1 MSDIQ
6 AMQAEVQ
13 SLSATVEQL
22 LGVYGKASQRMGVVE
37 KSVVRMKL
45 AFFKNP
51 LVKTIGN
58 VALMAKGFTDLSK
71 RVAHST
77 LMSRDEK
84 DAMDSKMTVLQ
95 KLTKNMLLFGGV
107 AKMNNKILLIA
118 NNRFTRLITTMFSIM
133 SIFLI
138 VGFGLAAL
146 SIALDGAASPVVTLT
161 EDMGALHDAVQGLVL
176 ILTGE
181 GDEEGAA
188 AAFDILAAA
197 ALTAGVAFTV
207 FSAPVALVIGAVTA
221 AVGVFQLVKAETDN
235 MVVSIMAGVGS
246 FLALVGVGLT
256 LKLMF
261 TNLIGATSTAVAGS
275 VGAILA
281 GVGLIL
287 GGFAAVVA
295 YAMGAGEGIKGTILG
310 VLGAIAIGIGLLIIA
325 PIGIAGAAIA
335 AVVIFIVAT
344 VVRNWEAIKAALAA
358 GWNWLKSTG
367 RAVGSFFGRGITAI
381 FTFRRNLIQGLM
393 GMLTT
398 AGSNIRRW
406 LGNLA
411 RNIGDWLGKRKDQL
425 IALPGTVKDGFLTA
439 MRNMLNAI
447 IGVYNDFA
455 AGMQFDIPDWVPK
468 IGGQVF
474 ELPAVPMLA
483 KGGIVSKPTL
493 AMIGEDG
500 PEAVVPL
507 SSKNNPNGIGLG
519 GGDVTV
525 NINVAGVTD
534 RTDKKEL
541 AREIGDLI
549 RSEMTRSGRS
559 FGNRRSAV

>member
-1 MSDIQ
+1 MS
-6 AMQAEVQ
+6 EVQ
-13 SLSATVEQL
+13 ATTEQFKSLTDQMVQL
-22 LGVYGKASQRMGVVE
+22 QEAVFGGQQKIGLFEAQQR
-37 KSVVRMKL
+37 KL
-45 AFFKNP
+45 NTAIAKNP
-51 LVKTIGN
+51 LVNMIQNLGRHAKAISN
-58 VALMAKGFTDLSK
+58 VTKF
-71 RVAHST
+71 VANNT
-77 LMSRDEK
+77 TMTKKQRDDHVK
-84 DAMDSKMTVLQ
+84 NMTVMQKMTSSF
-95 KLTKNMLLFGGV
+95 LLFGGV
-107 AKMNNKILLIA
+107 ARANNKILLVA
-118 NNRFTRLITTMFSIM
+118 NNRFTRLATRLFSLV
-133 SIFLI
+133 SILAI
-138 VGFGLAAL
+138 IGFAL
-146 SIALDGAASPVVTLT
+146 VAFSVAVDGAATPLLGMT
-161 EDMGALHDAVQGLVL
+161 EDAGALHDAIQGLVL

-197 ALTAGVAFTV
+197 ALTAGAAFVV

-221 AVGVFQLVKAETDN
+221 AVGVFQLVKAETGN
-235 MVVSIMAGVGS
+235 MSASILAAVGS
-246 FLALVGVGLT
+246 FSALVGVGLT

-275 VGAILA
+275 VGAIMVGIGGVLA
-281 GVGLIL
+281 GLAGL
-287 GGFAAVVA
+287 VA
-295 YAMGAGEGIKGTILG
+295 FAMGAGEGIKAVALAVGSAIL
-310 VLGAIAIGIGLLIIA
+310 VAVGLVVA
-325 PIGIAGAAIA
+325 GIALPVAAIVA
-335 AVVIFIVAT
+335 AVALVVAV
-344 VVRNWEAIKAALAA
+344 VVRNWDAIKATLAA

-367 RAVGSFFGRGITAI
+367 RAVGSFFGRGMTAI
-381 FTFRRNLIQGLM
+381 FTFRQNLIRGLM

-398 AGSNIRRW
+398 AGSNIRKW

-411 RNIGDWLGKRKDQL
+411 RNIADWLGKRKDQL

-439 MRNMLNAI
+439 MRDMLNAI

-455 AGMQFDIPDWVPK
+455 AGMQFDIPEWVPK

-507 SSKNNPNGIGLG
+507 SSKNNPGGIGLG

>member
-1 MSDIQ
+1 MSDLQ

-13 SLSATVEQL
+13 SLSATVEQAL
-22 LGVYGKASQRMGVVE
+22 AIYGKASQRMGVVE

-45 AFFKNP
+45 AFRKNP
-51 LVKTIGN
+51 LIKTIGN
-58 VALMAKGFTDLSK
+58 VAMMAKGFTDLSK

-84 DAMDSKMTVLQ
+84 DAMDKKMTVMQ
-95 KLTKNMLLFGGV
+95 KLTKNMMLFGGV

-118 NNRFTRLITTMFSIM
+118 NNRFTRLITVLFSMM
-133 SIFLI
+133 SVFLI

-146 SIALDGAASPVVTLT
+146 SIAMDGAASPVVTMT
-161 EDMGALHDAVQGLVL
+161 ENMGALHDAAQGLVL

-221 AVGVFQLVKAETDN
+221 AVGVFQLVKAETGN

-246 FLALVGVGLT
+246 FLALVGVGLM

-261 TNLIGATSTAVAGS
+261 TNLIGTTSTAVIGS
-275 VGAILA
+275 VSGILA
-281 GVGLIL
+281 GIGFVLAGIAGL
-287 GGFAAVVA
+287 VA
-295 YAMGAGEGIKGTILG
+295 FAMGAGEGIKAVALAVGSAIL
-310 VLGAIAIGIGLLIIA
+310 IAIGIVLAGIGLPIA
-325 PIGIAGAAIA
+325 AAVAGIALVV
-335 AVVIFIVAT
+335 AV
-344 VVRNWEAIKAALAA
+344 VVRNWDAIKNTLAA
-358 GWNWLKSTG
+358 GWNWVKSTG
-367 RAVGSFFGRGITAI
+367 VAVGSFFRRGITAI
-381 FTFRRNLIQGLM
+381 FTFRRNLIQALM

-425 IALPGTVKDGFLTA
+425 VALPGTVKDGFLTA

-455 AGMQFDIPDWVPK
+455 AGMQFDIPEWVPK

-474 ELPAVPMLA
+474 ELPAIPMLA

-507 SSKNNPNGIGLG
+507 SSKNNPGGVGL

>member
-22 LGVYGKASQRMGVVE
+22 LGVYGKATQRMGVVE

-45 AFFKNP
+45 AFRKNP

-84 DAMDSKMTVLQ
+84 DAMDKKMTVMQ
-95 KLTKNMLLFGGV
+95 KLTKNLFLFGGV
-107 AKMNNKILLIA
+107 AKMNNKILLVA
-118 NNRFTRLITTMFSIM
+118 NNRFTRMATRLFSLLSIFAIVAFALVAFSIA
-133 SIFLI
+133 
-138 VGFGLAAL
+138 V
-146 SIALDGAASPVVTLT
+146 DGANTPLLGMT
-161 EDMGALHDAVQGLVL
+161 ENAGVLHDVIQGLVL

-188 AAFDILAAA
+188 AAFDILAASVVTA
-197 ALTAGVAFTV
+197 AIAFTV
-207 FSAPVALVIGAVTA
+207 FSGPVALVIGAATA
-221 AVGVFQLVKAETDN
+221 AVGVFQLVKAETGN
-235 MVVSIMAGVGS
+235 MTASIMAGVAS
-246 FLALVGVGLT
+246 FSALVGVGLM

-261 TNLIGATSTAVAGS
+261 TNLIGATSTAIVGS

-281 GVGLIL
+281 GMGLII
-287 GGFAAVVA
+287 GGIVAVVA
-295 YAMGAGEGIKGTILG
+295 YAKGAGEGIKGTILG
-310 VLGAIAIGIGLLIIA
+310 VLGAIAIGIGLFLVGA
-325 PIGIAGAAIA
+325 LAAVPAAIA

-344 VVRNWEAIKAALAA
+344 VVRNWDAIKATLAA

-367 RAVGSFFGRGITAI
+367 MAVGSFFGRGMTAI

-398 AGSNIRRW
+398 AGSNIRKW
-406 LGNLA
+406 LSNLA
-411 RNIGDWLGKRKDQL
+411 RNIGVWLVERKNQL
-425 IALPGTVKDGFLTA
+425 IALPGTITKGFLTA
-439 MRNMLNAI
+439 MKNMLNAI

-455 AGMQFDIPDWVPK
+455 AGVRFDIPENVPK
-468 IGGQVF
+468 IGGMVF
-474 ELPAVPMLA
+474 ELPTVPMLA
-483 KGGIVSKPTL
+483 KGGVVSKPTL

-507 SSKNNPNGIGLG
+507 SSKNNPGGIGL